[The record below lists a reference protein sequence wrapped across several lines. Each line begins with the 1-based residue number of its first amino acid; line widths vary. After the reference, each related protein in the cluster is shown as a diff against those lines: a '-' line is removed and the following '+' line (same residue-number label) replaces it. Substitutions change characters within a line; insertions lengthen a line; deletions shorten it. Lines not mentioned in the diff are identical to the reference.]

1 MTTGFH
7 RPRASRRQTGPAAAN
22 NAHGTVPNK
31 AALNAV
37 IDVADTELAESYELP
52 GGELPPDELALEI
65 LAEQLDEFTCS
76 SCFLVRHRSQ
86 LAREK
91 NGLKFCK
98 DCEG

>member
-1 MTTGFH
+1 MTTGYH
-7 RPRASRRQTGPAAAN
+7 RPRAAHHHSGPAAEGN
-22 NAHGTVPNK
+22 SH
-31 AALNAV
+31 AAKQSAV
-37 IDVADTELAESYELP
+37 IDLADSDLAESYELP

-65 LAEQLDEFTCS
+65 LAEQLDEFTCG

-91 NGLKFCK
+91 NGLKYCR